1 MREWRVRLHSYDP
14 KTSEEWR
21 VAYQLFPKETLE
33 LAAALDKN
41 ATQFCSTGQC
51 LPPADILEEARAQ
64 AQRAPVA
71 RSLNMD
77 DQEDQDEDDGDGSNN
92 SINVTANNDSDSS
105 RVESNINNLLDSSPE
120 K

>member
-1 MREWRVRLHSYDP
+1 MREWRVKLHAYDP
-14 KTSEEWR
+14 KSVEEWR

-64 AQRAPVA
+64 AARAPVA

-77 DQEDQDEDDGDGSNN
+77 EEDEEVDEDQ
-92 SINVTANNDSDSS
+92 DSS
-105 RVESNINNLLDSSPE
+105 RVVSNIDSLLRDTTP
-120 K
+120 

>member
-1 MREWRVRLHSYDP
+1 MKLHAYDP
-14 KTSEEWR
+14 KTVDEWR
-21 VAYQLFPKETLE
+21 VAYHLFPKETLE

-64 AQRAPVA
+64 AARAPVA

-77 DQEDQDEDDGDGSNN
+77 DEDGHEDEQDD
-92 SINVTANNDSDSS
+92 DSS
-105 RVESNINNLLDSSPE
+105 NVSIVTSNINKLLADTTP
-120 K
+120 